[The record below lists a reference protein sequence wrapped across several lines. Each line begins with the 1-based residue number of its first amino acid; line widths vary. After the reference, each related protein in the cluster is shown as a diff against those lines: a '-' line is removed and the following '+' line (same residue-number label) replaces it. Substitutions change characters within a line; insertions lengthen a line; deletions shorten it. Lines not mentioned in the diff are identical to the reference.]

1 MTNLPV
7 HYKIQKRI
15 GYVHLGFCIAVSL
28 LNIIK
33 MVVDKLPVTG
43 EDLFGMDGHVRNVIG
58 SLFLGLLVWGLSRI
72 NSPVIRMMQVAVFV
86 AAGALINLTNA
97 PWDASGMVVLVI
109 AIILAIQYSF
119 FEKHFTL
126 KMAGAMVFIFGIGII
141 RTLFYGKID
150 ILGSLAAVAQ
160 VAGTF
165 ILLWIMFSDVLRD
178 LADKAKDLE
187 LAQRK
192 DSVFVRFGRNV
203 AGLVHNLSNMLSV
216 LYSLNALMR
225 QRTLPPE
232 ILEFVAKQQSAFD
245 RMTGTLERILAVVRA
260 KQDTSVCAVDLNVL
274 LAGVVEYYRTDFDF
288 KNTVT
293 VDLTCCEGELIVE
306 AQPLELCEVMENLL
320 KNSWESMKGKGGAG
334 PRLIEI
340 ASFRQP
346 AAGFSIRD
354 HGCGIPGLDSCRDG
368 ELAAHFQVGR
378 TTKPKGTGLGVPFIL
393 EAVKSNDWSI
403 EMESAVGQGTATTI
417 WFARPGLGKD
427 APGEVSDAR
436 LPSMPA
442 APAQQ

>member
-15 GYVHLGFCIAVSL
+15 GYVHFLICVVLSL
-28 LNIIK
+28 LNVIRMISSGISASGSF
-33 MVVDKLPVTG
+33 L
-43 EDLFGMDGHVRNVIG
+43 GMDGHVRNAVFMF
-58 SLFLGLLVWGLSRI
+58 LFGLMILGLSRV
-72 NSPVIRMMQVAVFV
+72 NHPAIRMMQVAVFGM
-86 AAGALINLTNA
+86 AGALVNLINA
-97 PWDASGMVVLVI
+97 PWDASGMALLVL
-109 AIILAIQYSF
+109 AIVLAIQYSF
-119 FEKHFTL
+119 FEKRFTL
-126 KMAGAMVFIFGIGII
+126 KMTIAMAFIFGIGMV

-150 ILGSLAAVAQ
+150 VLGSLAAVAQ
-160 VAGTF
+160 VAAYF
-165 ILLWIMFSDVLRD
+165 VLLWIMFSDVLKD
-178 LADKAKDLE
+178 LAEIAKDLE

-225 QRTLPPE
+225 QRTLPPD

-293 VDLTCCEGELIVE
+293 VDLKPCEGELVVE

-320 KNSWESMKGKGGAG
+320 KNSWEAMKGKGGPG

-340 ASFRQP
+340 NSFRQP
-346 AAGFSIRD
+346 TAGFSIRD
-354 HGCGIPGLDSCRDG
+354 HGCGIPGLGTCRDG
-368 ELAAHFQVGR
+368 ELSPHFQVGR
-378 TTKPKGTGLGVPFIL
+378 TTKEKGTGLGVPFIL
-393 EAVKSNDWSI
+393 EAVKSNGWNI
-403 EMESAVGQGTATTI
+403 EMESAVGQGTMTTI
-417 WFARPGLGKD
+417 WFTRRG
-427 APGEVSDAR
+427 V
-436 LPSMPA
+436 
-442 APAQQ
+442 